1 MIVKELLNMAGYIY
15 SFFIDSR
22 PEYNC
27 EMSWFLGYC
36 FEYVK
41 MAFDALPHK
50 RLHTGTLA

>member
-1 MIVKELLNMAGYIY
+1 MAGYIY